1 MASRKKRRHDDKG
14 TAASREEIDAKRQ
27 GRKEEGLNKIYGPEW
42 GITELDFEA
51 DYKTYENEEMK
62 TEYDGASK
70 DVEPTAYQA
79 SRPGQQSV
87 SGQAWMQEVSD
98 RERGGGGEIER
109 AKMPTL
115 DMASNDKDPQAKR

>member
-1 MASRKKRRHDDKG
+1 MAHERRRDDKG
-14 TAASREEIDAKRQ
+14 TAATREEIDTKRQ

-62 TEYDGASK
+62 DEYNSASK
-70 DVEPTAYQA
+70 GVEPAAYRA
-79 SRPGQQSV
+79 SRPGHQSV

-98 RERGGGGEIER
+98 REC
-109 AKMPTL
+109 
-115 DMASNDKDPQAKR
+115 